1 MTTRRWIALV
11 LGSLLALVGCGV
23 TLVGSAIAVTY
34 QSNRDADGY
43 FATSTEELRT
53 GARAITSTSIDLRLD
68 PGRGDVVPDDLGRVR
83 LRVEAIDAAEVFVG
97 IGPTDA
103 VEAYLDDVPRAE
115 LTDVGFD
122 PFTTE
127 YRTVDGDAAPADP
140 SAQRFWAAA
149 ATGSGRQQVLWD
161 VADGDWTA
169 VVMNADGSPGVAVL
183 ASAGITASWVLPLGL
198 GLLAGGLV
206 ALAAGA
212 ALVVAGAA
220 GSVPHGSSG
229 RSTAAYPVHLEGH
242 LDEPLSRWMW
252 LVKWVLAIPHVLV
265 LVPLWLSFVVLTAVA
280 LVAIV
285 ATGRY
290 PRRLFDFNVGVL
302 RWSWRVGFY
311 AFSALGTD
319 RYPPFSLEPDPTYP
333 ADLVVDHPERLSRG
347 LALVKVWLLALPHYV
362 VLALLTGGVGLHSG
376 GALGLLVLV
385 AGILLAV
392 NGTYPAGL
400 FDVVMGCNRWSFRVL
415 AYVALLRDEYPPF
428 RFDGGGTDP
437 ASGHP
442 PDREGPGGDGTSAD
456 PEGTTAVERDPVPA

>member
-11 LGSLLALVGCGV
+11 FGSLLALVGCGV
-23 TLVGSAIAVTY
+23 TIAGSAIAVTY
-34 QSNRDADGY
+34 QFHRDAEGY
-43 FATSTEELRT
+43 FATTTEELRT
-53 GARAITSTSIDLRLD
+53 SARAITSRSVDLRLD
-68 PGRGDVVPDDLGRVR
+68 PGRGDVVPDDLGRIR
-83 LRVEAIDAAEVFVG
+83 LRVEAVDDAEVFVG

-103 VEAYLDDVPRAE
+103 VEAYLDDVSRAE

-127 YRTVDGDAAPADP
+127 YRTIDGDAEPAEP
-140 SAQRFWAAA
+140 STQGFWVAAA
-149 ATGSGRQQVLWD
+149 AGSGRQQVLWD

-169 VVMNADGSPGVAVL
+169 VVMHADGSPGVAVR

-198 GLLAGGLV
+198 ALLAGGLL

-212 ALVVAGAA
+212 ALVVAGAS

-229 RSTAAYPVHLEGH
+229 RSTAVYPVHLEGH
-242 LDEPLSRWMW
+242 LDEPLGRWTW
-252 LVKWVLAIPHVLV
+252 LVKWLLAIPHVLL
-265 LVPLWLSFVVLTAVA
+265 LVPLWLSFVVLTGVA
-280 LVAIV
+280 LVSIV
-285 ATGRY
+285 VTGRY

-302 RWSWRVGFY
+302 RWTWRVGFY

-319 RYPPFSLEPDPTYP
+319 RYPPFSLESDPTYP

-385 AGILLAV
+385 AGILLTV
-392 NGTYPAGL
+392 NGSYPAGL

-428 RFDGGGTDP
+428 RFDGGGSDP
-437 ASGHP
+437 ASSP
-442 PDREGPGGDGTSAD
+442 PPVGPSTD
-456 PEGTTAVERDPVPA
+456 PEGTTVVEPEAVPV